1 MKTVIRDTSAQDIV
15 REPVAKRYRYLKSGG
30 IAAGFLIGFIYLFSA
45 IGNWMGTE
53 LTVSSERIRTA
64 PVVRGEFIRDVNV
77 QGRIVAAISPTL
89 YSTARGIVT
98 LEVQPGN
105 PVTVGQRL
113 ATIESPE
120 IQSEYEQAVSQL
132 AGLQSELER
141 ERIQARQEQ
150 VKSQQ
155 TIDLARVRLTAAE
168 REMRRAEQSIDIK
181 AISDIDYERYR
192 DDLATAKVEFN
203 HASQDAGLE
212 KESLEFEIRTRQL
225 SVEQQELMV
234 SNLERR
240 VDDLVITSPV
250 SGIVGNVAIVQKA
263 VVGPNEPL
271 ITVVDLS
278 AFEVEVRIPE
288 AYADDLGI
296 GMPGEVLYNGRSYA
310 GELTSL
316 SPEVINSE
324 VTGRIR
330 FAGDAPAGLRQNQRV
345 TARVVMDHF
354 DNVLKLQRGSFT
366 DSGGGRIAFVLGD
379 DGIASKRSI
388 ELGVRSVAEVEV
400 VAGLQEGEQVIIS
413 SIADYQDLDTIQV
426 VD

>member
-1 MKTVIRDTSAQDIV
+1 MKTAIRDTSAQDIA
-15 REPVAKRYRYLKSGG
+15 REPVAKRYRYLKAGA
-30 IAAGFLIGFIYLFSA
+30 IAAGFLVGFIYLFSA
-45 IGNWMGTE
+45 IGNWLGTE

-64 PVVRGEFIRDVNV
+64 TVVRGEFIRDVNV

-89 YSTARGIVT
+89 YSTAGGIVT

-120 IQSEYEQAVSQL
+120 IQSEHEQALSQL

-141 ERIQARQEQ
+141 ERIQARQAQ

-155 TIDLARVRLTAAE
+155 TIDLARVKLTAAE
-168 REMRRAEQSIDIK
+168 REMRRAEQSIKIK

-192 DDLATAKVEFN
+192 DDLATARVEFN
-203 HASQDAGLE
+203 HASQDAVLE

-225 SVEQQELMV
+225 SVEQQELV
-234 SNLERR
+234 VNNLERR
-240 VDDLVITSPV
+240 VDDLVINSPV

-271 ITVVDLS
+271 ITVVDLT

-296 GMPGEVLYNGRSYA
+296 GMPGEVLYNGQSYA

-330 FAGDAPAGLRQNQRV
+330 FAADAPAGLRQNQRV

-366 DSGGGRIAFVLGD
+366 DSGGGRIAFVLTD

-400 VAGLQEGEQVIIS
+400 VAGLQEGERVIIS
-413 SIADYQDLDTIQV
+413 SIADYQDMDTIQV

>member
-1 MKTVIRDTSAQDIV
+1 
-15 REPVAKRYRYLKSGG
+15 VAKRYRYLKAGG
-30 IAAGFLIGFIYLFSA
+30 IAAGFLVGFIYLFSA
-45 IGNWMGTE
+45 IGNWLGTE

-64 PVVRGEFIRDVNV
+64 TVVRGEFIRDVNV

-89 YSTARGIVT
+89 YSTAGGIVT

-120 IQSEYEQAVSQL
+120 IQSEHEQALSQL

-141 ERIQARQEQ
+141 ERIQARQAQ

-155 TIDLARVRLTAAE
+155 TIDLARVKLTAAE
-168 REMRRAEQSIDIK
+168 REMRRAEQSIKIK
-181 AISDIDYERYR
+181 AMSDIDYERYR
-192 DDLATAKVEFN
+192 DDLATARVEFN
-203 HASQDAGLE
+203 HASQDAVLE

-225 SVEQQELMV
+225 SVEQQELV
-234 SNLERR
+234 VNNLERR
-240 VDDLVITSPV
+240 VDDLVINSPV

-271 ITVVDLS
+271 ITVVDLT

-296 GMPGEVLYNGRSYA
+296 GMPGEVLYNGQSYA

-330 FAGDAPAGLRQNQRV
+330 FAADAPAGLRQNQRV

-366 DSGGGRIAFVLGD
+366 DSGGGRIAFVLTD

-400 VAGLQEGEQVIIS
+400 VAGLQEGERVIIS
-413 SIADYQDLDTIQV
+413 SIADYQDMDTIQV